1 MEQDGSRRR
10 RRRLGPTYRFSD
22 LPDDVLH
29 RILLRLGSAPA
40 AARTSVLSQR
50 WRRVWTRLPGL
61 VFRDHGPLR
70 NRSFLSA
77 VDGGLARYSA
87 PTLRALHIS
96 MFHVASRVP
105 AARVAGWLRFAAEH
119 VAGDLLLCLPWL
131 PAGGDAEELLGVGHG
146 FRQLRLPPA
155 GAFAALTVMVI
166 RDARIDARDLERV
179 VCWQCPFLLELHLVA
194 IALVAVSDI
203 ILRSTSLRRLNFE
216 VGNTTRLVLDTP
228 SIEELSV
235 SNLAK
240 VSVVA
245 LKLEEIVP
253 RHDASDPHRRRLL
266 ARHLRWLA
274 VKGSHLVMPVLMRH
288 FDTVD
293 QLELDLAVSSG
304 EDYKSFLRATTKLA
318 KCDVF
323 VVKLTTEWHAYE
335 SSLLYLLRKLA
346 GTRKVVVHLP
356 WTEGPPCMPGCNC
369 GRKGSLNIDY
379 IKLESLEVVEINDF
393 TGEDHQVKILKL
405 LLLCKN
411 ISASRIVINISRL
424 FRWLSEGTCQRIRDE
439 AHPGSDIKF
448 NVWLNGRWEPYA

>member
-10 RRRLGPTYRFSD
+10 RRRLGPTYRISD

-40 AARTSVLSQR
+40 AARTSVLSWR
-50 WRRVWTRLPGL
+50 LRRVWARLPGL
-61 VFRDHGPLR
+61 VFRDHGQLR

-119 VAGDLLLCLPWL
+119 VAGDLLLCLPWR
-131 PAGGDAEELLGVGHG
+131 PAGGDAEELVLPLCVGARTIQLGVGHG

-253 RHDASDPHRRRLL
+253 RRDASDPHRRRLL

-293 QLELDLAVSSG
+293 QLELDLAVSSV
-304 EDYKSFLRATTKLA
+304 YIFA
-318 KCDVF
+318 K
-323 VVKLTTEWHAYE
+323 
-335 SSLLYLLRKLA
+335 
-346 GTRKVVVHLP
+346 
-356 WTEGPPCMPGCNC
+356 
-369 GRKGSLNIDY
+369 
-379 IKLESLEVVEINDF
+379 
-393 TGEDHQVKILKL
+393 
-405 LLLCKN
+405 
-411 ISASRIVINISRL
+411 
-424 FRWLSEGTCQRIRDE
+424 
-439 AHPGSDIKF
+439 
-448 NVWLNGRWEPYA
+448 